1 MGNRMKSI
9 LCFDIG
15 GTFIKYACI
24 NTNGKILDEGTFP
37 TDAMQGGEDILNRV
51 AHFAK
56 MKIKDFQNEK
66 NQILG
71 IAISTAGQVNPYTG
85 EIVYASSAI
94 PDYIG
99 VNIIDYLGKRLSLPV
114 SVDNDVNCALLA
126 EMEVQE
132 EGVTCLFTI
141 GTGIGGAFSVD
152 GNLIR
157 GKNFNAGEL
166 GYLPLGDKTFQE
178 LASTKALI
186 SQVENVT
193 GREQLSG
200 YEVFE
205 LAENDERVAK
215 TVEDFYEILA
225 RGISSATLILGS
237 NKIIL
242 GGGVSSRK
250 DFAIKIKEKMARYIP
265 KRMLDKITV
274 VSAVNGNNAGVM
286 GAFSWFKKQNEL

>member
-1 MGNRMKSI
+1 
-9 LCFDIG
+9 
-15 GTFIKYACI
+15 
-24 NTNGKILDEGTFP
+24 
-37 TDAMQGGEDILNRV
+37 
-51 AHFAK
+51 
-56 MKIKDFQNEK
+56 MKI
-66 NQILG
+66 IW
-71 IAISTAGQVNPYTG
+71 ISRVKC
-85 EIVYASSAI
+85 
-94 PDYIG
+94 
-99 VNIIDYLGKRLSLPV
+99 IDCIKAV
-114 SVDNDVNCALLA
+114 NDVNCALLA

-157 GKNFNAGEL
+157 GKNFNTGEL

-250 DFAIKIKEKMARYIP
+250 DFAIKIRGKMARYIP